1 MADET
6 IVIENF
12 QTGQRVR
19 IKPDAFPGSTD
30 YDDERLRGQVGTLT
44 ELLDDNGEGK
54 EALWEWYGDNGSRCC
69 PLSSE
74 LEAV

>member
-1 MADET
+1 MDE
-6 IVIENF
+6 IVVIENF

-30 YDDERLRGQVGTLT
+30 RRDVRSRGTVGTLT
-44 ELLDDNGEGK
+44 FLLDDNGEGK
-54 EALWEWYGDNGSRCC
+54 EALWEWRGDNGAVCC